1 MTNSQMA
8 RLGLNDHLFHL
19 TKDVTKVPCERSL
32 LFIGPLEVFFNIT
45 YFIAYIIFQDIA
57 VVKGAIPI

>member
-1 MTNSQMA
+1 MSNSQMA

-19 TKDVTKVPCERSL
+19 TKQVTEVPFKRSL
-32 LFIGPLEVFFNIT
+32 LFIGPLEVFFNVT

-57 VVKGAIPI
+57 VVEGAIPI